1 MTGMI
6 ERETSRGLYT
16 DTTQSTQLTAR
27 VDSTIE

>member
-16 DTTQSTQLTAR
+16 DTTDDS
-27 VDSTIE
+27 VDSTC